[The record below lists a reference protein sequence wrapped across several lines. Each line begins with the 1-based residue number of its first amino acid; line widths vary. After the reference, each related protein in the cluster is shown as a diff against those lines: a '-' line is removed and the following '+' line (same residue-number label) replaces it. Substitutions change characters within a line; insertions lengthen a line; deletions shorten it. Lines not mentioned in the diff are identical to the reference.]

1 MPRSPLR
8 PSAAIALAVLAAS
21 AATAV
26 ACRGTLSRAPEPVI
40 HVERLPV
47 DTIRHDTVAGDTA
60 FPMMPAPAPARTVSS
75 APIRVLVAGAASSA
89 EIVATGRWTAIGRDG
104 SSLAAG
110 ADDAHW
116 VVSMRGGRVRLAN
129 IDDGRASSL
138 ESPLTI
144 RALDARSRV
153 IANGKAYRGELL
165 VVASGDELV
174 VVNRLPIEEYLRGVV
189 PLEIGERQ
197 AGERAAV
204 EAQAI
209 AARSYAYTHLAPS
222 RRFDVRATV
231 DDQVYGGAGAER
243 PVSDAAVAAT
253 AGQVLRYAGR
263 IADTPYH
270 STCGG
275 MTAEPGEV
283 WTGEAGAPYL
293 RRVDDHIPGSR
304 RAYCDISPRYD
315 WVREMSGDAIGAAV
329 TRYLKSRGATRAI
342 GTARALRI
350 ESRTPSGRVGS
361 LAIEGSEG
369 ETTLRGNA
377 IRYALRAAGGE
388 LLNSTYF
395 SIESSGS
402 SVEAGGGGE
411 RGGRRRF
418 TLRGHGY
425 GHGIGMC
432 QWGAIGRARAGQ
444 DAVTILQTYY
454 PGTSVGIV
462 Q

>member
-1 MPRSPLR
+1 MQRSPFQR
-8 PSAAIALAVLAAS
+8 KAAIALAALAAAGGS
-21 AATAV
+21 AI

-40 HVERLPV
+40 HVETLPV
-47 DTIRHDTVAGDTA
+47 DTIRRDTIAGDTA
-60 FPMMPAPAPARTVSS
+60 FPMMPGPARRVVSAS
-75 APIRVLVAGAASSA
+75 IRVLVASAAASA
-89 EIVATGRWTAIGRDG
+89 TVGATGRWTTLDADGRTF
-104 SSLAAG
+104 AAG
-110 ADDAHW
+110 SDDARW
-116 VVSMRGGRVRLAN
+116 AVSMRGGRIRLARL
-129 IDDGRASSL
+129 DGGQASSGA
-138 ESPLTI
+138 SPLVI
-144 RALDARSRV
+144 RALDAGSRLTV
-153 IANGKAYRGELL
+153 NGKGYRGELL
-165 VVASGDELV
+165 VVASGDEV
-174 VVNRLPIEEYLRGVV
+174 IVVNRLPIEDYLRGVV

-197 AGERAAV
+197 ASERAAV

-209 AARSYAYTHLAPS
+209 AARSYAYTHLAPGQ
-222 RRFDVRATV
+222 RFDVRATV
-231 DDQVYGGAGAER
+231 DDQVYGGTAAER

-283 WTGEAGAPYL
+283 WTGESGAPYL

-304 RAYCDISPRYD
+304 RAWCDISPRSE
-315 WVREMSGDAIGAAV
+315 WTREMSGEEIGTAV
-329 TRYLKSRGATRAI
+329 TRYLKSRGGSRPI
-342 GTARALRI
+342 GVALALRV
-350 ESRTPSGRVGS
+350 ESRTPSGRVGT

-377 IRYALRAAGGE
+377 IRYALRVAGGE

-395 SIESSGS
+395 SVESTGSNRSG
-402 SVEAGGGGE
+402 EG
-411 RGGRRRF
+411 RRF
-418 TLRGHGY
+418 TLRGRGY

-454 PGTSVGIV
+454 PGTSVGFV

>member
-1 MPRSPLR
+1 MPRSSR
-8 PSAAIALAVLAAS
+8 RRRAAIALAVLAA
-21 AATAV
+21 AA
-26 ACRGTLSRAPEPVI
+26 ACRGALSRAPEPVI
-40 HVERLPV
+40 HADRLPV
-47 DTIRHDTVAGDTA
+47 DTVRHDTIVGDTA
-60 FPMMPAPAPARTVSS
+60 FPMMPGPARRVVS
-75 APIRVLVAGAASSA
+75 APIRVLVANAASSA
-89 EIVATGRWTAIGRDG
+89 EIVASGRWTTVDRNG
-104 SSLAAG
+104 SSLTVG

-116 VVSMRGGRVRLAN
+116 TVSMRGGRVRLAN
-129 IDDGRASSL
+129 IDNGSASSL
-138 ESPLTI
+138 ESPLTV
-144 RALDARSRV
+144 RALDADSRV

-165 VVASGDELV
+165 VVASGDEVIL
-174 VVNRLPIEEYLRGVV
+174 VNRLPIEEYLRGVV

-197 AGERAAV
+197 ASEHAAV

-222 RRFDVRATV
+222 QRFDVRATV

-275 MTAEPGEV
+275 MTAEPSEV
-283 WTGEAGAPYL
+283 WTGEGGAPYL

-315 WVREMSGDAIGAAV
+315 WAREMSGAEIGAGVTRYLRSRGASQAIGAA
-329 TRYLKSRGATRAI
+329 RS
-342 GTARALRI
+342 LRI
-350 ESRTPSGRVGS
+350 ESRTPSGRVGT
-361 LAIEGSEG
+361 LVIEGSDG
-369 ETTLRGNA
+369 DATLRGNA
-377 IRYALRAAGGE
+377 IRYALRVAGGE

-395 SIESSGS
+395 SVESSGS
-402 SVEAGGGGE
+402 NGASGG
-411 RGGRRRF
+411 RRF

>member
-8 PSAAIALAVLAAS
+8 RRGAIALAVLAAS
-21 AATAV
+21 GVTAI
-26 ACRGTLSRAPEPVI
+26 ACRGTLNREPEPVI

-47 DTIRHDTVAGDTA
+47 DTIHRDSVAGDTA
-60 FPMMPAPAPARTVSS
+60 FPMMPAPARAVAS
-75 APIRVLVAGAASSA
+75 APIRVLVASAASSA
-89 EIVATGRWTAIGRDG
+89 EIVATGRWTTVDRNG
-104 SSLAAG
+104 SSLTAG

-116 VVSMRGGRVRLAN
+116 VVSMRAGRVRLAS
-129 IDDGRASSL
+129 IDNGRASSL

-144 RALDARSRV
+144 RALDAGSRV

-165 VVASGDELV
+165 IMSSGDELI

-197 AGERAAV
+197 ASERAAV

-222 RRFDVRATV
+222 QRFDVRATV
-231 DDQVYGGAGAER
+231 DDQVYGGAAAER

-283 WTGEAGAPYL
+283 WTGESGAPYL

-315 WVREMSGDAIGAAV
+315 WVREMSGEEIGAAV
-329 TRYLKSRGATRAI
+329 TRYLKSRGGSREI
-342 GTARALRI
+342 GTVRTLRI
-350 ESRTPSGRVGS
+350 ESRTPSGRVGT
-361 LAIEGSEG
+361 LAVEGSEG

-377 IRYALRAAGGE
+377 IRYALRVAGGE

-395 SIESSGS
+395 SVEPSGS
-402 SVEAGGGGE
+402 NGGGD
-411 RGGRRRF
+411 GGRRF

>member
-1 MPRSPLR
+1 MPRSQHR
-8 PSAAIALAVLAAS
+8 RSASIALAVLAA
-21 AATAV
+21 AA

-40 HVERLPV
+40 HTDRLPV
-47 DTIRHDTVAGDTA
+47 DTIRHDSIVGDTA
-60 FPMMPAPAPARTVSS
+60 FPMMPGPRRTVSS
-75 APIRVLVAGAASSA
+75 APIRVLVASAAASAAISA
-89 EIVATGRWTAIGRDG
+89 NGRWMTVDRDG
-104 SSLAAG
+104 SSLIAG
-110 ADDAHW
+110 SDDGHW
-116 VVSMRGGRVRLAN
+116 TVSMRGGRVRLVNADN
-129 IDDGRASSL
+129 GSASSV

-144 RALDARSRV
+144 RALDADSRV

-165 VVASGDELV
+165 VVASGDEV
-174 VVNRLPIEEYLRGVV
+174 IIVNRLPIEEYLRGVV

-222 RRFDVRATV
+222 QRFDVRATV
-231 DDQVYGGAGAER
+231 DDQVYGGAAAER
-243 PVSDAAVAAT
+243 PVADAAVAAT
-253 AGQVLRYAGR
+253 AGEVLRYAGR

-275 MTAEPGEV
+275 MTAAPSEV

-315 WVREMSGDAIGAAV
+315 WSRDMSGEEIGTAV
-329 TRYLKSRGATRAI
+329 TRYLKSRGASQDI

-350 ESRTPSGRVGS
+350 ESRTPSGRVGT
-361 LAIEGSEG
+361 LVIEGSDG

-377 IRYALRAAGGE
+377 IRYALRVAGGE

-395 SIESSGS
+395 SVESSGS
-402 SVEAGGGGE
+402 NGSAGG
-411 RGGRRRF
+411 RRF

-454 PGTSVGIV
+454 PGTSVGMV
-462 Q
+462 E

>member
-8 PSAAIALAVLAAS
+8 RRGAIALAVLAATG
-21 AATAV
+21 ATAI

-47 DTIRHDTVAGDTA
+47 DTIRQDTVAGDTA
-60 FPMMPAPAPARTVSS
+60 FPMMPAPARRVPS
-75 APIRVLVAGAASSA
+75 APIRVLVANAASSA
-89 EIVATGRWTAIGRDG
+89 EIVATGRWTTVDRNG
-104 SSLAAG
+104 SSLTAG

-129 IDDGRASSL
+129 IDNGGATSV

-144 RALDARSRV
+144 RALDADSRV
-153 IANGKAYRGELL
+153 FANGKAYRGDLL
-165 VVASGDELV
+165 VVASGDELI

-209 AARSYAYTHLAPS
+209 AARSYAYTHLAPTQ
-222 RRFDVRATV
+222 RFDVRATV

-243 PVSDAAVAAT
+243 PVADAAVAAT

-315 WVREMSGDAIGAAV
+315 WVREMSGEEIGAAV
-329 TRYLKSRGATRAI
+329 TRYLRSRGGARAI
-342 GTARALRI
+342 GTARTLRV

-377 IRYALRAAGGE
+377 IRYALRVAGGE

-395 SIESSGS
+395 SVESSGS
-402 SVEAGGGGE
+402 
-411 RGGRRRF
+411 RGGDGRRF

>member
-1 MPRSPLR
+1 
-8 PSAAIALAVLAAS
+8 
-21 AATAV
+21 
-26 ACRGTLSRAPEPVI
+26 
-40 HVERLPV
+40 
-47 DTIRHDTVAGDTA
+47 
-60 FPMMPAPAPARTVSS
+60 MMPAPRRPVSLG
-75 APIRVLVAGAASSA
+75 APIRVLVASAAASAS
-89 EIVATGRWTAIGRDG
+89 IGATGRWATVDREGA
-104 SSLAAG
+104 SLTAG
-110 ADDAHW
+110 ADDARW
-116 VVSMRGGRVRLAN
+116 TIAMRGGRLRLSN
-129 IDDGRASSL
+129 GNDGRATSV
-138 ESPLTI
+138 ESPVAI
-144 RALDARSRV
+144 RALDPASRV
-153 IANGKAYRGELL
+153 LVNGRAYRGELL
-165 VVASGDELV
+165 VIASGDEV
-174 VVNRLPIEEYLRGVV
+174 IVVNRLPVEEYLRGVV
-189 PLEIGERQ
+189 PLEIGGRQ
-197 AGERAAV
+197 ASEHAAV

-222 RRFDVRATV
+222 QRFDVRATV
-231 DDQVYGGAGAER
+231 DDQVYGGAAAER

-253 AGQVLRYAGR
+253 SGQVLRYAGR

-275 MTAEPGEV
+275 TTAEPGEV
-283 WTGEAGAPYL
+283 WTGESGAAYL

-315 WVREMSGDAIGAAV
+315 WTREMSGEEAGAAV
-329 TRYLKSRGATRAI
+329 TRYLRSRGGAQAI
-342 GTARALRI
+342 GTARSLRV
-350 ESRTPSGRVGS
+350 ESRTPSGRVGT

-377 IRYALRAAGGE
+377 IRYALRVAGGE

-402 SVEAGGGGE
+402 
-411 RGGRRRF
+411 GRERRF

>member
-8 PSAAIALAVLAAS
+8 RRGAIALAALAAT

-40 HVERLPV
+40 HVEQLPV
-47 DTIRHDTVAGDTA
+47 DTIRRDTIAGDTA
-60 FPMMPAPAPARTVSS
+60 FPMMPAPVRKVSS
-75 APIRVLVAGAASSA
+75 APIRVLVASAASSA
-89 EIVATGRWTAIGRDG
+89 EIVATGRWTTVDRDG
-104 SSLAAG
+104 SSLTAG
-110 ADDAHW
+110 ADNAHW

-129 IDDGRASSL
+129 IDNGRASSL

-144 RALDARSRV
+144 RALDAESRV

-165 VVASGDELV
+165 VVASGDELI

-197 AGERAAV
+197 ASERAAV

-209 AARSYAYTHLAPS
+209 AARSYAWTHLAPAQ
-222 RRFDVRATV
+222 RFDVRSTV
-231 DDQVYGGAGAER
+231 DDQVYGGAAAER

-315 WVREMSGDAIGAAV
+315 WVREMSGAEIGAAV
-329 TRYLKSRGATRAI
+329 TRYLKSRGGSGAI
-342 GTARALRI
+342 GTARSVRV

-377 IRYALRAAGGE
+377 IRYALRVAGGE

-402 SVEAGGGGE
+402 SGEGG
-411 RGGRRRF
+411 RRF

>member
-1 MPRSPLR
+1 MPHSPLR
-8 PSAAIALAVLAAS
+8 RRAAIALAVLAAV
-21 AATAV
+21 A
-26 ACRGTLSRAPEPVI
+26 ACRGTLNRAPEPVI
-40 HVERLPV
+40 HVDRLPV
-47 DTIRHDTVAGDTA
+47 DTIHHDSVVGDTA
-60 FPMMPAPAPARTVSS
+60 FPMMPAPGRKVTS
-75 APIRVLVAGAASSA
+75 APIRVLVASAASSA
-89 EIVATGRWTAIGRDG
+89 AIAATGRWTTADRDG

-110 ADDAHW
+110 DDDAHW
-116 VVSMRGGRVRLAN
+116 TVSMRGGRLRLVN
-129 IDDGRASSL
+129 VDDGRASSV
-138 ESPLTI
+138 ESPLSV
-144 RALDARSRV
+144 RALDPGSRV

-165 VVASGDELV
+165 LVASGDELI

-197 AGERAAV
+197 ASERAAV

-209 AARSYAYTHLAPS
+209 AARSYAYTHLAPAQ
-222 RRFDVRATV
+222 RFDVRSTV
-231 DDQVYGGAGAER
+231 DDQVYGGAAAER

-283 WTGEAGAPYL
+283 WTGESGAPYL
-293 RRVDDHIPGSR
+293 QRVDDHIPGSR

-315 WVREMSGDAIGAAV
+315 WTREMSGEEIGSAV
-329 TRYLKSRGATRAI
+329 TRYLKSRGSSQRI
-342 GTARALRI
+342 GTAQALHI
-350 ESRTPSGRVGS
+350 ESRTPSGRVGT

-369 ETTLRGNA
+369 EATLRGNA
-377 IRYALRAAGGE
+377 IRYALRVAGGE

-402 SVEAGGGGE
+402 GRSAGG
-411 RGGRRRF
+411 RRF

-454 PGTSVGIV
+454 PGTSVGYV

>member
-1 MPRSPLR
+1 
-8 PSAAIALAVLAAS
+8 
-21 AATAV
+21 
-26 ACRGTLSRAPEPVI
+26 
-40 HVERLPV
+40 
-47 DTIRHDTVAGDTA
+47 
-60 FPMMPAPAPARTVSS
+60 
-75 APIRVLVAGAASSA
+75 
-89 EIVATGRWTAIGRDG
+89 
-104 SSLAAG
+104 
-110 ADDAHW
+110 
-116 VVSMRGGRVRLAN
+116 MRGGRVRLAN
-129 IDDGRASSL
+129 IDDGRSSSL
-138 ESPLTI
+138 ESPVTI
-144 RALDARSRV
+144 RALDAQSRV

-165 VVASGDELV
+165 VVASGDELI
-174 VVNRLPIEEYLRGVV
+174 VVNRLPIEENLRGEV

-197 AGERAAV
+197 ASERAAV

-209 AARSYAYTHLAPS
+209 AARSYAWTHLAPS
-222 RRFDVRATV
+222 QRFDVRATV

-283 WTGEAGAPYL
+283 WTGEGGAPYL

-315 WVREMSGDAIGAAV
+315 WVREMSGEEIGAAV
-329 TRYLKSRGATRAI
+329 SRYLKSRGGARGI

-377 IRYALRAAGGE
+377 IRYALRVAGGE

-402 SVEAGGGGE
+402 SGGE
-411 RGGRRRF
+411 GGRGSRRF

>member
-1 MPRSPLR
+1 MPRSSR
-8 PSAAIALAVLAAS
+8 RRSAAVALAVIAAV
-21 AATAV
+21 A
-26 ACRGTLSRAPEPVI
+26 ACRGTLNRAPEPVI
-40 HVERLPV
+40 HVEKLPV
-47 DTIRHDTVAGDTA
+47 DTIRHDTIAADTA
-60 FPMMPAPAPARTVSS
+60 FPMMPGPGRRAPS
-75 APIRVLVAGAASSA
+75 APIRVLVASAASSA
-89 EIVATGRWTAIGRDG
+89 ELVATGRWTTVDRYG

-116 VVSMRGGRVRLAN
+116 TVSMRGGRLRLAN
-129 IDDGRASSL
+129 IDNGSASSA

-144 RALDARSRV
+144 RALDPESRV
-153 IANGKAYRGELL
+153 IANGKGYRGELL
-165 VVASGDELV
+165 VLSSGDEV
-174 VVNRLPIEEYLRGVV
+174 IVVNRLPIEEYLRGVV

-197 AGERAAV
+197 PGERAAV

-222 RRFDVRATV
+222 QRFDVRATV

-243 PVSDAAVAAT
+243 AVSDAAVAAT

-275 MTAEPGEV
+275 MTAEPNEV

-293 RRVDDHIPGSR
+293 KRVDDHIPGSR

-315 WVREMSGDAIGAAV
+315 WSREMSGAQIGTAV
-329 TRYLKSRGATRAI
+329 TRYLKSRGASQEI
-342 GTARALRI
+342 GTARVLRV
-350 ESRTPSGRVGS
+350 ESRTPSGRVGT
-361 LAIEGSEG
+361 LVVEGSEG
-369 ETTLRGNA
+369 DATLRGNA
-377 IRYALRAAGGE
+377 IRYALRVAGGE

-395 SIESSGS
+395 SVESSGS
-402 SVEAGGGGE
+402 SSG
-411 RGGRRRF
+411 RRF
-418 TLRGHGY
+418 TLRGRGY

>member
-1 MPRSPLR
+1 MPRSAPQR
-8 PSAAIALAVLAAS
+8 KAAVAVVLVLVAI
-21 AATAV
+21 
-26 ACRGTLSRAPEPVI
+26 ACRGALTRAPEPAI
-40 HVERLPV
+40 HVDRLPV
-47 DTIRHDTVAGDTA
+47 DTVRRDTTVGDTS
-60 FPMMPAPAPARTVSS
+60 FPTMPAPTRSS
-75 APIRVLVAGAASSA
+75 VGAPIRVLVATASASA
-89 EIVATGRWTAIGRDG
+89 SLAATGGWLVLDRSGN
-104 SSLAAG
+104 SLAAG
-110 ADDAHW
+110 ADGGRWTVD
-116 VVSMRGGRVRLAN
+116 VRGGRLRFAGSDGARSLSADGALSLRAVDALARVLAN
-129 IDDGRASSL
+129 GRS
-138 ESPLTI
+138 
-144 RALDARSRV
+144 
-153 IANGKAYRGELL
+153 YRGELL
-165 VVASGDELV
+165 AIPSGDEV
-174 VVNRLPIEEYLRGVV
+174 IIVNRVPIEDYLRGVV

-197 AGERAAV
+197 PGERAAV

-209 AARSYAYTHLAPS
+209 AARSYAYTHLAS
-222 RRFDVRATV
+222 AQRFDVRATV
-231 DDQVYGGAGAER
+231 DDQVYGGAFAER
-243 PVSDAAVAAT
+243 AVSDAAVAAT

-283 WTGEAGAPYL
+283 WSGEGGAPYL

-304 RAYCDISPRYD
+304 RSYCDISPRFE
-315 WVREMSGDAIGAAV
+315 WTREMSGTEVGAAV
-329 TRYLKSRGATRAI
+329 TRYLRSRGGSQTI
-342 GTARALRI
+342 GIARALTV
-350 ESRTPSGRVGS
+350 ESHTPSGRIGTLVIDGTM
-361 LAIEGSEG
+361 G

-402 SVEAGGGGE
+402 GTEG
-411 RGGRRRF
+411 RRF
-418 TLRGHGY
+418 TLHGHGY

-444 DAVTILQTYY
+444 DASTILQTYY

>member
-1 MPRSPLR
+1 MPRLR
-8 PSAAIALAVLAAS
+8 LRRSAAAAAALVLAVA
-21 AATAV
+21 
-26 ACRGTLSRAPEPVI
+26 ACRGALSRTPEPVI

-47 DTIRHDTVAGDTA
+47 DTVRHDTIVGDTA
-60 FPMMPAPAPARTVSS
+60 FPMMPAPVRRAPGGGAL
-75 APIRVLVAGAASSA
+75 IRVLVANAAASA
-89 EIVATGRWTAIGRDG
+89 AITATGRWAAVGGDGRSLTAG
-104 SSLAAG
+104 S
-110 ADDAHW
+110 DDARW
-116 VVSMRGGRVRLAN
+116 AVRMGGGRVRLASVDN
-129 IDDGRASSL
+129 GSVASA
-138 ESPLTI
+138 ESPVSI
-144 RALDARSRV
+144 RALDAASRV
-153 IANGKAYRGELL
+153 IVNGRSYRGEVL
-165 VVASGDELV
+165 VVASGDEV
-174 VVNRLPIEEYLRGVV
+174 IVVNRLPIEDYLRGVV

-197 AGERAAV
+197 ASEHAAV

-222 RRFDVRATV
+222 QRFDVRATV

-253 AGQVLRYAGR
+253 AGEVLRYAGR

-283 WTGEAGAPYL
+283 WTGEGGAPYL

-304 RAYCDISPRYD
+304 RAYCDISPRYE
-315 WVREMSGDAIGAAV
+315 WEREMSGDEIGASV
-329 TRYLKSRGATRAI
+329 TRYLRSRGGSASI
-342 GTARALRI
+342 GTARALHI
-350 ESRTPSGRVGS
+350 ESRTPSGRVGT
-361 LAIEGSEG
+361 LAVEGSDG
-369 ETTLRGNA
+369 GTTLRGNA
-377 IRYALRAAGGE
+377 IRYALRGAGSE

-402 SVEAGGGGE
+402 GSSG
-411 RGGRRRF
+411 RRF
-418 TLRGHGY
+418 TLRGRGY

>member
-1 MPRSPLR
+1 M
-8 PSAAIALAVLAAS
+8 AALATAS
-21 AATAV
+21 APAI
-26 ACRGTLSRAPEPVI
+26 ACRGTLNRSPEPVI
-40 HVERLPV
+40 HVDRLPV

-60 FPMMPAPAPARTVSS
+60 FPMMPGPARRSVS
-75 APIRVLVAGAASSA
+75 APIRVIVATAASAA
-89 EIVATGRWTAIGRDG
+89 EIAATGRWTTVDRHG
-104 SSLAAG
+104 SSLSIG

-116 VVSMRGGRVRLAN
+116 TVSMRDGRVRLAN
-129 IDDGRASSL
+129 IDNGSVASL
-138 ESPLTI
+138 ESPVSV
-144 RALDARSRV
+144 RALDAGSRV
-153 IANGKAYRGELL
+153 IVNGKAYRGEL
-165 VVASGDELV
+165 AIASSGDEV
-174 VVNRLPIEEYLRGVV
+174 IVVNRLPIEEYLRGVV

-197 AGERAAV
+197 ASERAAV

-222 RRFDVRATV
+222 QRFDVRATV

-275 MTAEPGEV
+275 MTAEPSEV
-283 WTGEAGAPYL
+283 WTGEPGAPYL
-293 RRVDDHIPGSR
+293 QRVDDHIPGSR

-315 WVREMSGDAIGAAV
+315 WTREMSGAEIGAAV
-329 TRYLKSRGATRAI
+329 TRYLHSRGGSQEM
-342 GTARALRI
+342 GTVRSLRI
-350 ESRTPSGRVGS
+350 ESRTPSGRVGT
-361 LAIEGSEG
+361 LAVEGSEG

-377 IRYALRAAGGE
+377 IRYALRVAGGE

-395 SIESSGS
+395 SIESAA
-402 SVEAGGGGE
+402 AGRPDGG
-411 RGGRRRF
+411 RRF

-444 DAVTILQTYY
+444 DAATILQTYY